1 MRNMQ
6 QPHQA
11 TLIHDAQ
18 QARRGTYDRQ
28 QAKHM
33 VNLQESAPS
42 GRTGDPGV
50 AMGFTLVELL
60 VVIAIIG
67 VLVSLLLPAV
77 QAAREAAR
85 RISCTNNLRQIG
97 IALHLYHDTYRV
109 FPPAGLYAV
118 GAASD
123 SFSVQAR
130 LLPYLEQENLQNLI
144 NWSLPYGS
152 QPQVAGTK
160 VSTFICPSE
169 INKEARLD
177 SKPFDPNFRYWLS
190 NYGANMGVWFVFDP
204 VRQVGGEGIV
214 VPNQP
219 TSMASILDGTS
230 STLAFAEVKGW
241 QPYLRDSGNPSVW
254 GTSAPSSPSE
264 VVVYGGT
271 LKTNSGHT
279 EWVDSRVHQ
288 TGFTALFPPQTKV
301 LYVAA
306 GTTYDVDFTSSR
318 EGISPTL
325 PTFAAV
331 TSRSYHRQGVNC
343 LYADGSVR
351 FVIATIDVATWRAMA
366 TRAGGEPVASHA
378 D

>member
-1 MRNMQ
+1 
-6 QPHQA
+6 
-11 TLIHDAQ
+11 
-18 QARRGTYDRQ
+18 
-28 QAKHM
+28 
-33 VNLQESAPS
+33 
-42 GRTGDPGV
+42 
-50 AMGFTLVELL
+50 
-60 VVIAIIG
+60 
-67 VLVSLLLPAV
+67 
-77 QAAREAAR
+77 
-85 RISCTNNLRQIG
+85 
-97 IALHLYHDTYRV
+97 
-109 FPPAGLYAV
+109 
-118 GAASD
+118 
-123 SFSVQAR
+123 
-130 LLPYLEQENLQNLI
+130 
-144 NWSLPYGS
+144 
-152 QPQVAGTK
+152 
-160 VSTFICPSE
+160 
-169 INKEARLD
+169 
-177 SKPFDPNFRYWLS
+177 
-190 NYGANMGVWFVFDP
+190 MGVWFVFDP

-241 QPYLRDSGNPSVW
+241 QPYLRDSGNPSAW

-264 VVVYGGT
+264 VVVYGGA

-301 LYVAA
+301 LYAAA

-366 TRAGGEPVASHA
+366 TRAGGEPVASYA